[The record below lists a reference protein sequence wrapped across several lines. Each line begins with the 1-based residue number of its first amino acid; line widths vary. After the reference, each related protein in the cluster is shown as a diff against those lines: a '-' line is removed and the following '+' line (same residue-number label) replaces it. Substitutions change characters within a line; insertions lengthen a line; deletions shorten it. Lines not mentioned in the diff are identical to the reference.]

1 MAAIRLGLVARKLIA
16 ENLGNSTLIEKL
28 DSDWPSFRKWLCE
41 QCGGQSRYLLT
52 FKDFKKGF
60 STKEHLSFCSDYCVK
75 KFWES
80 EDPIEYVR
88 SEIRS
93 EMGSQTVG
101 FTDTWGAQLGWLN
114 CQHYGPNDW

>member
-28 DSDWPSFRKWLCE
+28 DPKPLSFQKRLCE
-41 QCGGQSRYLLT
+41 QCGSQSRYLLT
-52 FKDFKKGF
+52 FKDYKKGF
-60 STKEHLSFCSDYCVK
+60 STKEQMSFCSDYCVK

-80 EDPIEYVR
+80 EDPIDYVR

-93 EMGSQTVG
+93 EMGRQTVG

-114 CQHYGPNDW
+114 CQHYGPID